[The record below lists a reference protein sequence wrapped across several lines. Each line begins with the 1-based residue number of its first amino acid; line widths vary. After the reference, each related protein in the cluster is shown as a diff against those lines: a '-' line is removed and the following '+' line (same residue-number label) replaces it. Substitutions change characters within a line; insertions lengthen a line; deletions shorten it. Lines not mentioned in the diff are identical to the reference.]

1 LDISWA
7 VNGKIAILQ
16 EFRAFSGEDNG
27 KKKMPPH

>member
-16 EFRAFSGEDNG
+16 EFRASSGEENG
-27 KKKMPPH
+27 KKKMTYH